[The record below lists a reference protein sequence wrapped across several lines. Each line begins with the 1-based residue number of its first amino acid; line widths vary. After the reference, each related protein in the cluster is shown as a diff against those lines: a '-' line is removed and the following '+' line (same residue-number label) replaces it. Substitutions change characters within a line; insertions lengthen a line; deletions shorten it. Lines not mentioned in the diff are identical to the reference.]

1 MKLLKTSINHSL
13 HKPKP
18 GRPGLLVMPALMR
31 LRRTKHMTNTRELYQ
46 EAYRIARTSHFG
58 LVIDH
63 KAPDAIRN
71 AYKSV
76 GMREQL
82 AFTGWKNESLHRRL
96 MRRHFMRMMGAARV
110 RHQNRLGR

>member
-1 MKLLKTSINHSL
+1 
-13 HKPKP
+13 
-18 GRPGLLVMPALMR
+18 
-31 LRRTKHMTNTRELYQ
+31 MTNTRELYQ
-46 EAYRIARTSHFG
+46 DAYRIARTSHYG

-63 KAPDAIRN
+63 KASDAIKN

-96 MRRHFMRMMGAARV
+96 MRRHFMRMMEAARV